1 MGVVVTGMGSWRS
14 RYQVAGLAAKIF
26 RSLYDPVARWTPQT
40 NEVVQGSNREKYTSL
55 ILNTIFSKQVVYI
68 HVQKY

>member
-1 MGVVVTGMGSWRS
+1 MGVVVTGAGNWES
-14 RYQVAGLAAKIF
+14 RYQVPDFATKIF
-26 RSLYDPVARWTPQT
+26 RSLYDPVARWTPAT
-40 NEVVQGSNREKYTSL
+40 NEVAQGSNREKYTSL